1 MRTLIIK
8 NGLIPYSF
16 HVFMASV
23 LAYFCIS
30 YSVTISHSRPYV
42 GETMDPVVSGVTIHW
57 MRPVFNLRIDPN
69 QLSSGSDTVSSLSLP
84 SGNITGEASNTPK
97 KRGPREF

>member
-1 MRTLIIK
+1 MD
-8 NGLIPYSF
+8 SF

-30 YSVTISHSRPYV
+30 YSVTISYSHLYV
-42 GETMDPVVSGVTIHW
+42 GESNVDPVVSGVTIPW

-69 QLSSGSDTVSSLSLP
+69 QLSSGIDTVSSLSLP
-84 SGNITGEASNTPK
+84 PRNITGEASNTPK

>member
-1 MRTLIIK
+1 MT
-8 NGLIPYSF
+8 
-16 HVFMASV
+16 SV

-30 YSVTISHSRPYV
+30 YSVTISDSRPYV
-42 GETMDPVVSGVTIHW
+42 GESNMGHGPPGVTIFW

-84 SGNITGEASNTPK
+84 PGNITGEASNTPK